1 MIAKIDA
8 VTYKLYRR
16 KMGQNSLPQNKQ
28 EQLGFLDIILGK
40 TTDFYCNLNKKGY
53 ICPKTWVFDPYN
65 APEALKQR
73 SRRAEEGVRNPKQ
86 RLFMEKTRKLAV
98 ESHDG
103 IIRMFATATDA
114 SKYIGC
120 SVAAVS
126 KSIREGKMK
135 VGAFTLRD
143 HVKRLFVVRIKE
155 PRAMLICSMN
165 TFGQLVPINTQNGDA
180 FDWDAIE
187 EVLEITESRRVTKE
201 QLIKGRVL

>member
-1 MIAKIDA
+1 
-8 VTYKLYRR
+8 
-16 KMGQNSLPQNKQ
+16 
-28 EQLGFLDIILGK
+28 
-40 TTDFYCNLNKKGY
+40 
-53 ICPKTWVFDPYN
+53 
-65 APEALKQR
+65 
-73 SRRAEEGVRNPKQ
+73 
-86 RLFMEKTRKLAV
+86 MEKTRKLAV

-143 HVKRLFVVRIKE
+143 HVKRLFVVRIKD

>member
-1 MIAKIDA
+1 MSLEAGSRIA
-8 VTYKLYRR
+8 
-16 KMGQNSLPQNKQ
+16 
-28 EQLGFLDIILGK
+28 
-40 TTDFYCNLNKKGY
+40 
-53 ICPKTWVFDPYN
+53 
-65 APEALKQR
+65 EALR
-73 SRRAEEGVRNPKQ
+73 SRRVEAGVRNPKQ

-103 IIRMFATATDA
+103 VIRMFATATDA

-165 TFGQLVPINTQNGDA
+165 TFGQLVPINNQNGDA

>member
-1 MIAKIDA
+1 M
-8 VTYKLYRR
+8 
-16 KMGQNSLPQNKQ
+16 
-28 EQLGFLDIILGK
+28 LGK
-40 TTDFYCNLNKKGY
+40 TTDFYCYFNKNGY
-53 ICPKTWVFDPYN
+53 ICPKTWVFDPEN
-65 APEALKQR
+65 ALGEQR
-73 SRRAEEGVRNPKQ
+73 SRRAEGVRNPKQ

-103 IIRMFATATDA
+103 IVRMFATATDA